1 MLTVTLINYL
11 MPNAMLGFFRLTLKL
26 LAFLPGAVWS
36 VEILEIRVDSLQ
48 GQPLSADVVFFGV
61 DPVEDF
67 SASIGNRIEFE
78 QAGVPYYSITA
89 DVSASLLESLFG
101 ETVLKLT
108 TDAAVYEPELTILLA
123 LSDGKSNTNKVV
135 NISLAGSGSS
145 VLESNDLSL
154 ETSVSEDR
162 ETRLVRPNETLWS
175 IADGT
180 RESLD
185 ITVQQQMLAIIKLN
199 PSAFIGENINSLKS
213 GYLLVLPK
221 FFEATLLTVTEAID
235 QATSLFS
242 EWSGNIRRLRE
253 SNRPSSVVERIPKIA
268 PINEPQN
275 ETELLPRPKLSEAD
289 SSASREKTELP
300 VERKIQ
306 AKSTIPEISVPV
318 SEVTSQPQ
326 SVEILSQA
334 PAASSLALDDEKQQ
348 ILNNSTLSRQEK
360 LSSKDPVSE
369 KKDREIKRAVSRK
382 EKSWLDQIQTPRHV
396 AAITAG
402 VLILLIISMLLRRRG
417 AQAQSRSKRKPAK
430 KLKNVPIVEEPVS
443 ATDNSNDK
451 EKSDDS
457 AEDVGIKTDALD
469 EEAQVEKE
477 EQNSREISD
486 DQQSFSRESDEAKS
500 VSDES
505 AEKVSHEEVV
515 QTVQDSVS
523 VQPSQSGN
531 LSDEESGSEEVL
543 QSEETYDGKYS
554 IEAAK
559 PAFSEE
565 ESPELGSPSED
576 EESDTRLKLA
586 VAFKEAGDI
595 EGAIELLEEVL
606 VDGNS
611 DQSETA
617 RSLLAELRIK

>member
-1 MLTVTLINYL
+1 

-154 ETSVSEDR
+154 ETNVSEDR

-221 FFEATLLTVTEAID
+221 FFEATLLSVTEAID

-253 SNRPSSVVERIPKIA
+253 SNRPSSVVEIIPKIA

-443 ATDNSNDK
+443 ATDNSNDN

-457 AEDVGIKTDALD
+457 AEDVGIKTDVID
-469 EEAQVEKE
+469 EEAQVDKE

-617 RSLLAELRIK
+617 RSLLAELRIE

>member
-1 MLTVTLINYL
+1 
-11 MPNAMLGFFRLTLKL
+11 MPNAMLGFLRLTLKL

-221 FFEATLLTVTEAID
+221 FFEATLLSVTEAID

-275 ETELLPRPKLSEAD
+275 ETEFLPRPKLSEAD

-300 VERKIQ
+300 VERNIQ
-306 AKSTIPEISVPV
+306 AKSTVPEISVPV

-443 ATDNSNDK
+443 ATDNSNDN

-457 AEDVGIKTDALD
+457 AEDVGIKTDVID
-469 EEAQVEKE
+469 EEA
-477 EQNSREISD
+477 QNSREISD
-486 DQQSFSRESDEAKS
+486 NQQSFSRESDEAKS
-500 VSDES
+500 VSAES

-554 IEAAK
+554 IEEAK

-565 ESPELGSPSED
+565 EAPELGSPSED

-617 RSLLAELRIK
+617 RSLLAELRIE

>member
-1 MLTVTLINYL
+1 
-11 MPNAMLGFFRLTLKL
+11 MPNAMLGFLRLTLKL

-154 ETSVSEDR
+154 ETNVLEDR

-253 SNRPSSVVERIPKIA
+253 SNRPSSVVEIIPKIA

-360 LSSKDPVSE
+360 LSSKDPDSE

-443 ATDNSNDK
+443 STDNSNDN

-469 EEAQVEKE
+469 EEAQAEKE

-486 DQQSFSRESDEAKS
+486 DQQSSSRESDEAKS

-617 RSLLAELRIK
+617 RSLLAELRIE

>member
-1 MLTVTLINYL
+1 
-11 MPNAMLGFFRLTLKL
+11 MPNAMLGFLRLTLKL

-89 DVSASLLESLFG
+89 DVSASLLKSLFG

-154 ETSVSEDR
+154 ETNVSEDR

-221 FFEATLLTVTEAID
+221 FFEATLLSVTEAID

-268 PINEPQN
+268 LINEPQN
-275 ETELLPRPKLSEAD
+275 ETEFLPRPKLSEAD
-289 SSASREKTELP
+289 SSASREKTEFP
-300 VERKIQ
+300 GERNIQ
-306 AKSTIPEISVPV
+306 AKSTVPEISVPV

-348 ILNNSTLSRQEK
+348 SLNNSTLSRQEK

-417 AQAQSRSKRKPAK
+417 AQTQSRSKRKPAK

-443 ATDNSNDK
+443 ATDNSTDN
-451 EKSDDS
+451 ETSDDS

-469 EEAQVEKE
+469 EEAQVDKE

-543 QSEETYDGKYS
+543 QSEEIYDGKYS

-617 RSLLAELRIK
+617 RSLLAELRIE

>member
-1 MLTVTLINYL
+1 
-11 MPNAMLGFFRLTLKL
+11 MPNAMLGFLRLTLKL

-154 ETSVSEDR
+154 ETNVSEDR

-443 ATDNSNDK
+443 ATDNSNDN

-457 AEDVGIKTDALD
+457 AEDVGIKTDVID
-469 EEAQVEKE
+469 EEAQVDKE

-554 IEAAK
+554 IEEAK

-617 RSLLAELRIK
+617 RSLLAELRIE

>member
-1 MLTVTLINYL
+1 

-154 ETSVSEDR
+154 ETNVSEDR

-221 FFEATLLTVTEAID
+221 FFEATLLSVTEAID

-443 ATDNSNDK
+443 ATDNSNDN

-457 AEDVGIKTDALD
+457 AEDVGIKTDVID
-469 EEAQVEKE
+469 EEAQVDKG

-554 IEAAK
+554 IEEAK

-617 RSLLAELRIK
+617 RSLLAELRIE

>member
-1 MLTVTLINYL
+1 

-36 VEILEIRVDSLQ
+36 VEVLEIRVDSLQ

-61 DPVEDF
+61 DPDEDF

-78 QAGVPYYSITA
+78 QAGVPFYSITSN
-89 DVSASLLESLFG
+89 VSASLLESYFG
-101 ETVLKLT
+101 ETVLKIT
-108 TDAAVYEPELTILLA
+108 TDEAVYEPELTILLA
-123 LSDGKSNTNKVV
+123 LSDGKSNSSKIV

-145 VLESNDLSL
+145 VLESNDLAPESNF
-154 ETSVSEDR
+154 SEDR

-221 FFEATLLTVTEAID
+221 FFEATLLSVTEAID
-235 QATSLFS
+235 QAKNLFS
-242 EWSGNIRRLRE
+242 GWDGNLRKLRDA
-253 SNRPSSVVERIPKIA
+253 NRSSSVVERLPKIA

-275 ETELLPRPKLSEAD
+275 EIDFLPGPKSSESDLVANY
-289 SSASREKTELP
+289 EKTELSS
-300 VERKIQ
+300 ERVIQ
-306 AKSTIPEISVPV
+306 KKTTVPEISVPV
-318 SEVTSQPQ
+318 SEVTSQSQ

-334 PAASSLALDDEKQQ
+334 QGASPLALDNENQQ
-348 ILNNSTLSRQEK
+348 ILNNSAPSRQEK
-360 LSSKDPVSE
+360 SSSKDLVSE
-369 KKDREIKRAVSRK
+369 TKNREVKKAVSRK

-402 VLILLIISMLLRRRG
+402 VLILLIISMLLRRRS
-417 AQAQSRSKRKPAK
+417 AQSKPRSKRKPAK
-430 KLKNVPIVEEPVS
+430 KLKNVPIVEESAS
-443 ATDNSNDK
+443 ATVNSKDS
-451 EKSDDS
+451 EKSDAA
-457 AEDVGIKTDALD
+457 AEDVGINSDAID
-469 EEAQVEKE
+469 EGTQVYKE
-477 EQNSREISD
+477 EEDSREVSD
-486 DQQSFSRESDEAKS
+486 DHKSLSRESDDANS
-500 VSDES
+500 ASDER
-505 AEKVSHEEVV
+505 AEVESHEEVV
-515 QTVQDSVS
+515 QTVQDSVL
-523 VQPSQSGN
+523 VQPLQSGN
-531 LSDEESGSEEVL
+531 LSDEESVSEEVL
-543 QSEETYDGKYS
+543 QSEETYDGNYS
-554 IEAAK
+554 IEEAK

-617 RSLLAELRIK
+617 RSLLAELRIE

>member
-1 MLTVTLINYL
+1 
-11 MPNAMLGFFRLTLKL
+11 MPNAMLGFLRLTLKL

-89 DVSASLLESLFG
+89 DVSASLLKSLFG

-154 ETSVSEDR
+154 ETNVSEDR

-275 ETELLPRPKLSEAD
+275 ETEFLPRPKLSEAD

-443 ATDNSNDK
+443 ATDNSNDN

-469 EEAQVEKE
+469 EEAQVDKE

-486 DQQSFSRESDEAKS
+486 DQQSLSRESDEAKS

-543 QSEETYDGKYS
+543 QSKETYDGKYS
-554 IEAAK
+554 IEEAK

-617 RSLLAELRIK
+617 RSLLAELRIE

>member
-1 MLTVTLINYL
+1 
-11 MPNAMLGFFRLTLKL
+11 MPNAMLGHLRLTLKL

-36 VEILEIRVDSLQ
+36 VEILEIRVDSQQ

-154 ETSVSEDR
+154 ETNVSEDR

-253 SNRPSSVVERIPKIA
+253 SNRPSSVVERIPKIS
-268 PINEPQN
+268 PINEPQS

-300 VERKIQ
+300 VEGKIQ
-306 AKSTIPEISVPV
+306 AKSTVPEISVPV

-443 ATDNSNDK
+443 ATDNSNDN

-469 EEAQVEKE
+469 EEAQVDKE

-505 AEKVSHEEVV
+505 AEKVSHDEVV

-554 IEAAK
+554 IEEAK

-565 ESPELGSPSED
+565 ESPELGGPSED

-617 RSLLAELRIK
+617 RSLLAELRIE

>member
-1 MLTVTLINYL
+1 M
-11 MPNAMLGFFRLTLKL
+11 
-26 LAFLPGAVWS
+26 
-36 VEILEIRVDSLQ
+36 
-48 GQPLSADVVFFGV
+48 
-61 DPVEDF
+61 
-67 SASIGNRIEFE
+67 
-78 QAGVPYYSITA
+78 
-89 DVSASLLESLFG
+89 
-101 ETVLKLT
+101 
-108 TDAAVYEPELTILLA
+108 
-123 LSDGKSNTNKVV
+123 
-135 NISLAGSGSS
+135 
-145 VLESNDLSL
+145 
-154 ETSVSEDR
+154 
-162 ETRLVRPNETLWS
+162 
-175 IADGT
+175 
-180 RESLD
+180 
-185 ITVQQQMLAIIKLN
+185 
-199 PSAFIGENINSLKS
+199 
-213 GYLLVLPK
+213 
-221 FFEATLLTVTEAID
+221 
-235 QATSLFS
+235 
-242 EWSGNIRRLRE
+242 
-253 SNRPSSVVERIPKIA
+253 
-268 PINEPQN
+268 
-275 ETELLPRPKLSEAD
+275 
-289 SSASREKTELP
+289 
-300 VERKIQ
+300 
-306 AKSTIPEISVPV
+306 
-318 SEVTSQPQ
+318 
-326 SVEILSQA
+326 
-334 PAASSLALDDEKQQ
+334 
-348 ILNNSTLSRQEK
+348 
-360 LSSKDPVSE
+360 
-369 KKDREIKRAVSRK
+369 SRK

-443 ATDNSNDK
+443 ATDNSNDN

-457 AEDVGIKTDALD
+457 AEDVGIKTDVID
-469 EEAQVEKE
+469 EEAQVDKE

-554 IEAAK
+554 IEEAK

-565 ESPELGSPSED
+565 ESPELVSPSED

-595 EGAIELLEEVL
+595 EGATELLEEVL

-617 RSLLAELRIK
+617 RSLLAELRIE

>member
-1 MLTVTLINYL
+1 

-89 DVSASLLESLFG
+89 DVSASLLKSLFG

-185 ITVQQQMLAIIKLN
+185 VTVQQQMLAIIKLN

-253 SNRPSSVVERIPKIA
+253 SNRPSSVVERIPRIA
-268 PINEPQN
+268 PINESQN
-275 ETELLPRPKLSEAD
+275 ETEFLRRPKLSVAD

-300 VERKIQ
+300 VERNIQ
-306 AKSTIPEISVPV
+306 AKSTLPEISVPV

-360 LSSKDPVSE
+360 LSSKVPVSE

-443 ATDNSNDK
+443 ATDNSNDN

-486 DQQSFSRESDEAKS
+486 DQQSSSRESDEAKS

-554 IEAAK
+554 IEEAK

-617 RSLLAELRIK
+617 RSLLAELRIE

>member
-1 MLTVTLINYL
+1 

-89 DVSASLLESLFG
+89 DVSASLLKSLFG

-154 ETSVSEDR
+154 ETNVSEDR

-221 FFEATLLTVTEAID
+221 FFEATLLSVTEAID

-275 ETELLPRPKLSEAD
+275 ETEFLPRPKLSEAD

-443 ATDNSNDK
+443 ATDNSNDN

-457 AEDVGIKTDALD
+457 AEDVGIKTDVID
-469 EEAQVEKE
+469 EEAQVDKE

-554 IEAAK
+554 IEEAK

-617 RSLLAELRIK
+617 RSLLAELRIE

>member
-1 MLTVTLINYL
+1 
-11 MPNAMLGFFRLTLKL
+11 MPNAMLGFLRLTLKL

-253 SNRPSSVVERIPKIA
+253 SNRPSSVVERIPKIS
-268 PINEPQN
+268 PINEPQS

-443 ATDNSNDK
+443 ATDNSNDN

-477 EQNSREISD
+477 EQNSPEISN
-486 DQQSFSRESDEAKS
+486 DQQSSSRESDEAKS

-565 ESPELGSPSED
+565 ESPELGGPSED

-617 RSLLAELRIK
+617 RSLLAELRIE

>member
-1 MLTVTLINYL
+1 

-89 DVSASLLESLFG
+89 DVSASLLKSLFG

-154 ETSVSEDR
+154 ETNVFEER

-221 FFEATLLTVTEAID
+221 FFEATLLSVTEAID

-275 ETELLPRPKLSEAD
+275 ETEFLPRPKLSEAD

-300 VERKIQ
+300 VERNIQ
-306 AKSTIPEISVPV
+306 AKSTVPEISVPV

-443 ATDNSNDK
+443 ATDNSNDN

-457 AEDVGIKTDALD
+457 AEDVGIKTDVID
-469 EEAQVEKE
+469 EEAQVDKE
-477 EQNSREISD
+477 EENSREISD

-505 AEKVSHEEVV
+505 AGKVSHEEVV

-523 VQPSQSGN
+523 VQPSLPGN

-554 IEAAK
+554 IEEAK

-617 RSLLAELRIK
+617 RSLLAELRIE

>member
-1 MLTVTLINYL
+1 

-89 DVSASLLESLFG
+89 DVSASLLKSLFG

-154 ETSVSEDR
+154 ETNVSEDR

-221 FFEATLLTVTEAID
+221 FFEATLLSVTEAID

-275 ETELLPRPKLSEAD
+275 ETEFLPRPKLSEAD

-306 AKSTIPEISVPV
+306 AKSTVPEISVPV

-443 ATDNSNDK
+443 ATDNSNDN

-457 AEDVGIKTDALD
+457 AEDVGIKTDVID
-469 EEAQVEKE
+469 EEAQVDKE

-554 IEAAK
+554 IEEAK

-617 RSLLAELRIK
+617 RSLLAELRIE

>member
-1 MLTVTLINYL
+1 

-135 NISLAGSGSS
+135 NISLVGSGSS

-154 ETSVSEDR
+154 ETNVSEDR

-242 EWSGNIRRLRE
+242 EWSGNIGRLRE

-268 PINEPQN
+268 PIDEPQN
-275 ETELLPRPKLSEAD
+275 ESELLPRPKLSEAD

-306 AKSTIPEISVPV
+306 AKSTVPEISVPV

-348 ILNNSTLSRQEK
+348 SLNNSTLSRQEK

-443 ATDNSNDK
+443 ATDNSTDN
-451 EKSDDS
+451 ETSDDS
-457 AEDVGIKTDALD
+457 AEDAGIKTDALD
-469 EEAQVEKE
+469 EEAQVDKE

-554 IEAAK
+554 IEEAK

-617 RSLLAELRIK
+617 RSLLAELRIE

>member
-1 MLTVTLINYL
+1 
-11 MPNAMLGFFRLTLKL
+11 MPNAMLGFFRLTLQL
-26 LAFLPGAVWS
+26 LAFLPGAVRS
-36 VEILEIRVDSLQ
+36 LEILEIRLDSLQ

-108 TDAAVYEPELTILLA
+108 TDAAVYEPELTILLV

-154 ETSVSEDR
+154 ETNVSEDR

-253 SNRPSSVVERIPKIA
+253 SNRPSSVVERIPKIS
-268 PINEPQN
+268 PINEPQS

-289 SSASREKTELP
+289 SPASREKTELP

-306 AKSTIPEISVPV
+306 ATSTIPEISVPV
-318 SEVTSQPQ
+318 SEATSQPQ

-417 AQAQSRSKRKPAK
+417 AQAQSRSNRKPAK

-443 ATDNSNDK
+443 ATANSNDN
-451 EKSDDS
+451 EKSDGS
-457 AEDVGIKTDALD
+457 AEDVGIKTDVID
-469 EEAQVEKE
+469 EEAQVDKE

-617 RSLLAELRIK
+617 RSLLAELRIE

>member
-1 MLTVTLINYL
+1 
-11 MPNAMLGFFRLTLKL
+11 MPNAMLGFLRLTLKL

-154 ETSVSEDR
+154 ETNVSEDR

-275 ETELLPRPKLSEAD
+275 ESELLPRPKLSEAD

-306 AKSTIPEISVPV
+306 AKSTVPEISVPV

-443 ATDNSNDK
+443 ATDNSNDN

-469 EEAQVEKE
+469 EEAQVDKE

-554 IEAAK
+554 IEEAK

-617 RSLLAELRIK
+617 RSLLAELRIE

>member
-1 MLTVTLINYL
+1 
-11 MPNAMLGFFRLTLKL
+11 MPNAMLGFLRLTLKL

-89 DVSASLLESLFG
+89 DVSASLLKSLFG

-154 ETSVSEDR
+154 ETNVSEDR

-242 EWSGNIRRLRE
+242 EWSGNIGRLRE

-306 AKSTIPEISVPV
+306 AKSTVPEISVPV

-443 ATDNSNDK
+443 ATDNSTDN

-469 EEAQVEKE
+469 EEAQVDKE

-554 IEAAK
+554 IEEAK

-617 RSLLAELRIK
+617 RSLLAELRIE

>member
-1 MLTVTLINYL
+1 
-11 MPNAMLGFFRLTLKL
+11 MPNAMLGFLRLTLKL

-154 ETSVSEDR
+154 ETNISEDR

-253 SNRPSSVVERIPKIA
+253 SNRPSSVVERIPKIS
-268 PINEPQN
+268 PINEPQS

-443 ATDNSNDK
+443 GTDNSNDN

-486 DQQSFSRESDEAKS
+486 DQQSSSRESDEAKS

-617 RSLLAELRIK
+617 RSLLAELRIE

>member
-1 MLTVTLINYL
+1 

-135 NISLAGSGSS
+135 NISLAGSSSS
-145 VLESNDLSL
+145 VLRSNDLSL
-154 ETSVSEDR
+154 ETNVSKDR

-253 SNRPSSVVERIPKIA
+253 SNRPSSVVEIIPKIA

-443 ATDNSNDK
+443 ATDNSNDN

-486 DQQSFSRESDEAKS
+486 DQQSSSRESDEAKS

-565 ESPELGSPSED
+565 ESPELGGPSED

-617 RSLLAELRIK
+617 RSLLAELRIE

>member
-1 MLTVTLINYL
+1 

-154 ETSVSEDR
+154 ETNVSEDR

-221 FFEATLLTVTEAID
+221 FFEATLLSVTEAID

-275 ETELLPRPKLSEAD
+275 ETEFLPRPKLSEAD

-300 VERKIQ
+300 VERNIQ
-306 AKSTIPEISVPV
+306 AKSTVPEISVPV

-443 ATDNSNDK
+443 ATDNSNDN

-457 AEDVGIKTDALD
+457 AEDVGIKTDVID
-469 EEAQVEKE
+469 EEAQVDKE

-554 IEAAK
+554 IEEAK

-617 RSLLAELRIK
+617 RSLLAELRIE

>member
-1 MLTVTLINYL
+1 
-11 MPNAMLGFFRLTLKL
+11 MPNAMLGFLRLTLKL

-154 ETSVSEDR
+154 ETNVSEDR

-443 ATDNSNDK
+443 ATDNSNDN

-469 EEAQVEKE
+469 EEAQVDKE

-486 DQQSFSRESDEAKS
+486 DQQSSSRESDEAKS

-554 IEAAK
+554 IEEAK

-617 RSLLAELRIK
+617 RSLLAELRIE

>member
-1 MLTVTLINYL
+1 

-89 DVSASLLESLFG
+89 DVSASLLKSLFG

-154 ETSVSEDR
+154 ETNVSEDR

-221 FFEATLLTVTEAID
+221 FFEATLLSVTEAID

-275 ETELLPRPKLSEAD
+275 ETEFLPRPKLSEAD

-300 VERKIQ
+300 VERNIQ
-306 AKSTIPEISVPV
+306 AKSTVPEISVPV

-443 ATDNSNDK
+443 ATANSNDS
-451 EKSDDS
+451 EKSGDS
-457 AEDVGIKTDALD
+457 AEDGGIKTDAID
-469 EEAQVEKE
+469 EEAQVDKE
-477 EQNSREISD
+477 EENSREISD
-486 DQQSFSRESDEAKS
+486 DQQSFSRESDNAKS
-500 VSDES
+500 ASDEP
-505 AEKVSHEEVV
+505 AEKVSNEEVV

-523 VQPSQSGN
+523 VQSRKSGN

-554 IEAAK
+554 IEEAK

-565 ESPELGSPSED
+565 ESPELRSPPED
-576 EESDTRLKLA
+576 EEADTRLKLA

-617 RSLLAELRIK
+617 RSLLAELRID

>member
-1 MLTVTLINYL
+1 
-11 MPNAMLGFFRLTLKL
+11 MPNAMLGFLRLTLKL

-154 ETSVSEDR
+154 ETNVSEDR

-275 ETELLPRPKLSEAD
+275 ETEFLPRPKLSEAD

-443 ATDNSNDK
+443 ATDNSNDN

-457 AEDVGIKTDALD
+457 AEDVGIKIDVID
-469 EEAQVEKE
+469 EEAQVDKE

-554 IEAAK
+554 IEEAK

-565 ESPELGSPSED
+565 ESPELVSPSED

-617 RSLLAELRIK
+617 RSLLAELRIE

>member
-1 MLTVTLINYL
+1 

-61 DPVEDF
+61 DPDEDF

-78 QAGVPYYSITA
+78 RAGVPYYSITA
-89 DVSASLLESLFG
+89 DVSASLSESLFG

-108 TDAAVYEPELTILLA
+108 TDEAVYEPEITVLLA

-135 NISLAGSGSS
+135 KMSLAGSASS

-154 ETSVSEDR
+154 ETNDLEDR

-221 FFEATLLTVTEAID
+221 FFEATLLSVTEAID

-253 SNRPSSVVERIPKIA
+253 SNRPSSVVERISKIA

-275 ETELLPRPKLSEAD
+275 EIDFLPGPKSSESDLVANY
-289 SSASREKTELP
+289 EKTELSS
-300 VERKIQ
+300 ERVIQ
-306 AKSTIPEISVPV
+306 KKTTVPEISVPV
-318 SEVTSQPQ
+318 SEVASQSQP
-326 SVEILSQA
+326 VEILSQA
-334 PAASSLALDDEKQQ
+334 QGASSLALDKENQQ
-348 ILNNSTLSRQEK
+348 ILNNSALSRQEK
-360 LSSKDPVSE
+360 LSSKDLVSE
-369 KKDREIKRAVSRK
+369 TKNREIKKAVSRK

-417 AQAQSRSKRKPAK
+417 AQSQDRSKRKPAK
-430 KLKNVPIVEEPVS
+430 KLKNVPIVEESAS
-443 ATDNSNDK
+443 ATVNSKDS
-451 EKSDDS
+451 EKSD
-457 AEDVGIKTDALD
+457 AALEDVGIETDVID
-469 EEAQVEKE
+469 EGAQVDKE
-477 EQNSREISD
+477 EENSREISD
-486 DQQSFSRESDEAKS
+486 DRQSFSRESDDAKS
-500 VSDES
+500 ASDEP

-523 VQPSQSGN
+523 DQSLQSGN

-554 IEAAK
+554 IEEAK

-617 RSLLAELRIK
+617 RSLLAELRIE

>member
-1 MLTVTLINYL
+1 

-89 DVSASLLESLFG
+89 DVSASLLKSLFG

-108 TDAAVYEPELTILLA
+108 TDEAVYEPELTILLA

-135 NISLAGSGSS
+135 KMSLAGSASL

-154 ETSVSEDR
+154 ETNFSEDR

-221 FFEATLLTVTEAID
+221 FFEATLLSVTEAID

-275 ETELLPRPKLSEAD
+275 EIEFLPRPKLSEAD

-306 AKSTIPEISVPV
+306 AKSTVPEISVPV

-348 ILNNSTLSRQEK
+348 ILNNSTPSRQEK

-443 ATDNSNDK
+443 ATDNSNDN

-457 AEDVGIKTDALD
+457 AEDVGIKTDVID
-469 EEAQVEKE
+469 EEAQVDKE
-477 EQNSREISD
+477 EQNSPEISD

-554 IEAAK
+554 IEEAK

-565 ESPELGSPSED
+565 ESPELRSPPED
-576 EESDTRLKLA
+576 EEADTRLKLA

-617 RSLLAELRIK
+617 RSLLAELRIE

>member
-1 MLTVTLINYL
+1 
-11 MPNAMLGFFRLTLKL
+11 MPNAMLGFFRLMLKL

-36 VEILEIRVDSLQ
+36 VEVLEIRVDSLQ

-61 DPVEDF
+61 DPDEDF

-78 QAGVPYYSITA
+78 QAGVPFYSITSN
-89 DVSASLLESLFG
+89 VSASLLESYFG
-101 ETVLKLT
+101 ETVLKIT
-108 TDAAVYEPELTILLA
+108 TDEAVYEPELTILLA
-123 LSDGKSNTNKVV
+123 LSDGKSNSSKIV

-145 VLESNDLSL
+145 VLESNDLAPESNF
-154 ETSVSEDR
+154 SEDR

-221 FFEATLLTVTEAID
+221 FFEATLLSVTEAID
-235 QATSLFS
+235 QAKNLFS
-242 EWSGNIRRLRE
+242 GWDGNLRKLRDA
-253 SNRPSSVVERIPKIA
+253 NRSSSVVERLPKIA

-275 ETELLPRPKLSEAD
+275 EIDFLPGPKSSESDLVANY
-289 SSASREKTELP
+289 EKTELSS
-300 VERKIQ
+300 ERVIQ
-306 AKSTIPEISVPV
+306 KKTTVPEISVPV
-318 SEVTSQPQ
+318 SEVTSQSQ

-334 PAASSLALDDEKQQ
+334 QGASSLALVNENQQ
-348 ILNNSTLSRQEK
+348 ILNNSAPSRQEK
-360 LSSKDPVSE
+360 SSSKDLVSE
-369 KKDREIKRAVSRK
+369 TKNREVKKAVSRK

-402 VLILLIISMLLRRRG
+402 VLILLIISMLLRRRS
-417 AQAQSRSKRKPAK
+417 AQSKPRSKRKPAK
-430 KLKNVPIVEEPVS
+430 KLKNVPIVEESTS
-443 ATDNSNDK
+443 ATVNSKDS
-451 EKSDDS
+451 EKSDAA
-457 AEDVGIKTDALD
+457 AEDVGINSDAID
-469 EEAQVEKE
+469 EGTQVYKE
-477 EQNSREISD
+477 EEDSREISD
-486 DQQSFSRESDEAKS
+486 DHKSLSRESDDANS
-500 VSDES
+500 ASDER
-505 AEKVSHEEVV
+505 AEVESHEEVV

-531 LSDEESGSEEVL
+531 LSDEETGSEEVL
-543 QSEETYDGKYS
+543 QSKETYDGKYS
-554 IEAAK
+554 IEEAR

-565 ESPELGSPSED
+565 ESTELGGPSED

-617 RSLLAELRIK
+617 RSLLAELRIE

>member
-1 MLTVTLINYL
+1 

-154 ETSVSEDR
+154 ETNVSEDR

-275 ETELLPRPKLSEAD
+275 ETEFLPRPKLSEAD

-443 ATDNSNDK
+443 ATDNSNDN

-469 EEAQVEKE
+469 EEAQVDKE

-486 DQQSFSRESDEAKS
+486 DQQSSSRESDEAKS

-617 RSLLAELRIK
+617 RSLLAELRIE

>member
-1 MLTVTLINYL
+1 
-11 MPNAMLGFFRLTLKL
+11 MPNVMLGFLRLTLKL

-67 SASIGNRIEFE
+67 SASIGNRIDFE

-89 DVSASLLESLFG
+89 DVSASLLKSLFG

-108 TDAAVYEPELTILLA
+108 TDAAVYEPELTIILA

-154 ETSVSEDR
+154 ETNVSEDR

-221 FFEATLLTVTEAID
+221 FFEATLLSVTEAID

-275 ETELLPRPKLSEAD
+275 ETEFLPRPKLSEAD

-443 ATDNSNDK
+443 ATDNSNDN

-457 AEDVGIKTDALD
+457 AEGVGIKTDALD
-469 EEAQVEKE
+469 EEAQVDKE

-486 DQQSFSRESDEAKS
+486 DQQSLSRESDEAKS

-543 QSEETYDGKYS
+543 QSKETYDGKYS
-554 IEAAK
+554 IEEAK

-617 RSLLAELRIK
+617 RSLLAELRIE

>member
-1 MLTVTLINYL
+1 
-11 MPNAMLGFFRLTLKL
+11 MPNAMLGFLRLTLKL

-154 ETSVSEDR
+154 ETNVSEDR

-242 EWSGNIRRLRE
+242 EWSGNIGRLRE

-275 ETELLPRPKLSEAD
+275 ESELLPRPKLSEAD

-306 AKSTIPEISVPV
+306 AKSTVPEISVPV

-443 ATDNSNDK
+443 ATDNSTDN
-451 EKSDDS
+451 ETSDDS

-469 EEAQVEKE
+469 EEAQVDKE

-554 IEAAK
+554 IEEAK

-617 RSLLAELRIK
+617 RSLLAELRIE

>member
-1 MLTVTLINYL
+1 
-11 MPNAMLGFFRLTLKL
+11 MPNAMLGFLRLTLKL

-154 ETSVSEDR
+154 ETNVSEDR

-253 SNRPSSVVERIPKIA
+253 SNRPSSVVEIIPKIA

-443 ATDNSNDK
+443 ATDNSNDN

-469 EEAQVEKE
+469 EEAQVDKE

-617 RSLLAELRIK
+617 RSLLAELRIE

>member
-1 MLTVTLINYL
+1 
-11 MPNAMLGFFRLTLKL
+11 MPNAMLGFLRLTLKL

-154 ETSVSEDR
+154 ETNVSEDR

-253 SNRPSSVVERIPKIA
+253 SNRPSSVVERIPKIS
-268 PINEPQN
+268 PINEPQS

-443 ATDNSNDK
+443 ATDNSNDN

-486 DQQSFSRESDEAKS
+486 DQQSSSRESDEAKS

-565 ESPELGSPSED
+565 ESPELGGPSED

-617 RSLLAELRIK
+617 RSLLAELRIE

>member
-1 MLTVTLINYL
+1 
-11 MPNAMLGFFRLTLKL
+11 MPNAMLGFLRLTLKL

-154 ETSVSEDR
+154 ETNVSEDR

-443 ATDNSNDK
+443 ATDNSNDN

-469 EEAQVEKE
+469 EEAQVDKE

-486 DQQSFSRESDEAKS
+486 DQQSSSRESDEAKS

-617 RSLLAELRIK
+617 RSLLAELRIE

>member
-1 MLTVTLINYL
+1 

-26 LAFLPGAVWS
+26 LAFLPGLVWS

-61 DPVEDF
+61 DSEEDF

-78 QAGVPYYSITA
+78 QAGVPFYSITA

-101 ETVLKLT
+101 ETVVKLT
-108 TDAAVYEPELTILLA
+108 TDEAVYEPELTILLT
-123 LSDGKSNTNKVV
+123 LSNGKSNTNKVV
-135 NISLAGSGSS
+135 KMSLSGSGSS
-145 VLESNDLSL
+145 VLESNDLPL
-154 ETSVSEDR
+154 ETNVSEGR

-185 ITVQQQMLAIIKLN
+185 ITLQQQMLAIIKLN

-221 FFEATLLTVTEAID
+221 FFEATLLSVTEAID

-242 EWSGNIRRLRE
+242 EWSGNIGKLRE
-253 SNRPSSVVERIPKIA
+253 SNRPSSVVERIAKIT

-275 ETELLPRPKLSEAD
+275 KIDFLPRPKSSEAG
-289 SSASREKTELP
+289 SAVSQEKTELSI
-300 VERKIQ
+300 ERVMQ
-306 AKSTIPEISVPV
+306 AKTTVPEIRVPV
-318 SEVTSQPQ
+318 SEITSQPQ

-334 PAASSLALDDEKQQ
+334 PAASSLALDDENQQ
-348 ILNNSTLSRQEK
+348 ILKNSTPSRQEK
-360 LSSKDPVSE
+360 LSSKDLVSE
-369 KKDREIKRAVSRK
+369 RKDREIKKVVSRK

-417 AQAQSRSKRKPAK
+417 AQAQARSKRKPAK

-443 ATDNSNDK
+443 ATANSNDN
-451 EKSDDS
+451 EKSDAS
-457 AEDVGIKTDALD
+457 VEEVGIDTDAIEEGARVD
-469 EEAQVEKE
+469 NEEADSTQM
-477 EQNSREISD
+477 SD
-486 DQQSFSRESDEAKS
+486 DQQSFSRESDDAKAAL
-500 VSDES
+500 DES
-505 AEKVSHEEVV
+505 VQRPSHQEVV
-515 QTVQDSVS
+515 QTVQELVS
-523 VQPSQSGN
+523 VQPLESDN
-531 LSDEESGSEEVL
+531 LSDVETGSEEV
-543 QSEETYDGKYS
+543 SESNETYDGNYS
-554 IEAAK
+554 IEEAK
-559 PAFSEE
+559 PAFSEK
-565 ESPELGSPSED
+565 ESPEMASQSEE

-595 EGAIELLEEVL
+595 KGAIELLEEVL

-617 RSLLAELRIK
+617 RSLLAELRIE

>member
-1 MLTVTLINYL
+1 
-11 MPNAMLGFFRLTLKL
+11 MPNTMLGFFRLTLKL

-36 VEILEIRVDSLQ
+36 VEILEIRVGSLQ

-61 DPVEDF
+61 DPVENF

-89 DVSASLLESLFG
+89 GVSASLLESLFG

-108 TDAAVYEPELTILLA
+108 TDEAVYEPELTILLA

-135 NISLAGSGSS
+135 KMSLAGSASS
-145 VLESNDLSL
+145 VLESNVLSP
-154 ETSVSEDR
+154 ETNVSEDR

-213 GYLLVLPK
+213 GYVLVLPK
-221 FFEATLLTVTEAID
+221 FFEATLLSVTEAID

-253 SNRPSSVVERIPKIA
+253 SNRASSVVERIQKIA

-275 ETELLPRPKLSEAD
+275 EIEFLPRPKLSEAD

-306 AKSTIPEISVPV
+306 AKSTAPEISVPV
-318 SEVTSQPQ
+318 SEVILQPQ
-326 SVEILSQA
+326 PVEILSQV
-334 PAASSLALDDEKQQ
+334 PAASSLALDDQTQQ
-348 ILNNSTLSRQEK
+348 ILNTSTSSAPEK
-360 LSSKDPVSE
+360 VLSKDPVSE

-382 EKSWLDQIQTPRHV
+382 EKSWLDHIQTPRHV

-443 ATDNSNDK
+443 TTDNSNDN
-451 EKSDDS
+451 EKSGDS
-457 AEDVGIKTDALD
+457 AEDGRIKTDVID
-469 EEAQVEKE
+469 EEAQVDKE
-477 EQNSREISD
+477 EENSREISD
-486 DQQSFSRESDEAKS
+486 DQQSFSREFYDAKSASDEPAK
-500 VSDES
+500 
-505 AEKVSHEEVV
+505 KVSHEELV

-523 VQPSQSGN
+523 VQSRQSGN
-531 LSDEESGSEEVL
+531 LSDEESASDEVAE
-543 QSEETYDGKYS
+543 SNETYDGKYS
-554 IEAAK
+554 IEEAK

-565 ESPELGSPSED
+565 QSPELGGPSED

-586 VAFKEAGDI
+586 AAFKEAGDI

-617 RSLLAELRIK
+617 RSLLAELRIE

>member
-1 MLTVTLINYL
+1 

-154 ETSVSEDR
+154 ETNVSEDR

-275 ETELLPRPKLSEAD
+275 ETEFLPRPKLSEAD
-289 SSASREKTELP
+289 SSASQEKTELP
-300 VERKIQ
+300 VERNIQ
-306 AKSTIPEISVPV
+306 VKSTVPEISVPV

-443 ATDNSNDK
+443 ATDNSNDN

-457 AEDVGIKTDALD
+457 AEDVGIKTDVID
-469 EEAQVEKE
+469 EEAQVDKE

-554 IEAAK
+554 IEEAK

-617 RSLLAELRIK
+617 RSLLAELRIE

>member
-1 MLTVTLINYL
+1 
-11 MPNAMLGFFRLTLKL
+11 MPNAMLGFLRLTLKL

-89 DVSASLLESLFG
+89 DVSASLLKSLFG

-154 ETSVSEDR
+154 ETNVSEDR

-443 ATDNSNDK
+443 ATDNSTDN

-469 EEAQVEKE
+469 EEAQVDKE

-554 IEAAK
+554 IEEAK

-617 RSLLAELRIK
+617 RSLLAELRIE